1 MKNSKDMTTDLV
13 DNILTRLLELP
24 NHIQKE
30 SLKNASIIMENWEE
44 ISNDLT
50 SRAIELEY
58 YEICA
63 ILRDV

>member
-1 MKNSKDMTTDLV
+1 MELDLI
-13 DNILTRLLELP
+13 DNILNRLAELP
-24 NHIQKE
+24 IHIQKE
-30 SLKNASIIMENWEE
+30 SLSNASIIMENWEE

-50 SRAIELEY
+50 SRAIDMEF